1 MKQLKEMLE
10 VKNSARYRYWD
21 TPPESLTIRVADI
34 EASIPKANWKPG
46 SQTEQTFDLPAAAI
60 FGKNVPR
67 ISLRQ
72 LSEILPDHVL
82 PSDGVVKLPVARLA
96 AAYHLVEQS
105 EELPPEELPPE
116 PEIVPPP
123 SKPEAEEPKSEAA
136 SPSLV
141 PQPKE
146 APGEPT
152 LFAESAP
159 IPAVPKSVLE
169 PPVPSATTSLPGSV
183 VPPAIPVV
191 SSLPAPS
198 GKVPPR
204 RNGPFAGLPIFRK
217 KPVPPAQALAS
228 DVPEPSGAPSSPI
241 SGIRLPKPRLFP
253 TPGHKAITEPAEPA
267 AEKPALDSP
276 ESAAKEP
283 VVEPLAFAFD
293 KPDVIP
299 PAMEE
304 PAAILPAAE
313 KPTVLPP
320 VVEEPAAIPS
330 SVEEAVVIPHVV
342 EEPAAIPPVVEKPT
356 VLPSA
361 EPLAPP
367 VEEPALPEVPLLKKM
382 EPVSSGQMIPMLHTE
397 AMPREPRG
405 DAIAEQE
412 PLQALF
418 LTDEIM
424 SVDRVIELCG
434 GLPGIN
440 SCVLA
445 HGSVVVASHNVPDGI
460 DLVSMS
466 AHAAEMLQAMRESS
480 ARMGVGTVPAVT
492 LHTEKGVISF
502 FHRDDLTMLVFHR
515 DRGFV
520 PGVREKM
527 AAVLGELTKAR
538 LTLPVGGHE

>member
-10 VKNSARYRYWD
+10 EKKPSAARYRYWV

-46 SQTEQTFDLPAAAI
+46 NQTEQTFDLPAAAI

-105 EELPPEELPPE
+105 EELPPEERPPE

-123 SKPEAEEPKSEAA
+123 STPSTPSTPEAEEPKSEAA
-136 SPSLV
+136 SLPPA

-146 APGEPT
+146 APGEMP
-152 LFAESAP
+152 LFAESDT
-159 IPAVPKSVLE
+159 IPAVPKSVVE
-169 PPVPSATTSLPGSV
+169 PPAPAA

-191 SSLPAPS
+191 SSLPPTS
-198 GKVPPR
+198 GKVPAR
-204 RNGPFAGLPIFRK
+204 RTGPFAGLPIFRK
-217 KPVPPAQALAS
+217 KVVPSPQGLPS
-228 DVPEPSGAPSSPI
+228 DVPEPSGALSSPI

-253 TPGHKAITEPAEPA
+253 TPGHGVIPKPAEPA
-267 AEKPALDSP
+267 AENPALDSP
-276 ESAAKEP
+276 ESPATEP

-293 KPDVIP
+293 APVVLP

-304 PAAILPAAE
+304 PAVILPAAE
-313 KPTVLPP
+313 
-320 VVEEPAAIPS
+320 ESAAIP
-330 SVEEAVVIPHVV
+330 PVV
-342 EEPAAIPPVVEKPT
+342 EEPAAIPPVVEEPA
-356 VLPSA
+356 VIPSA
-361 EPLAPP
+361 
-367 VEEPALPEVPLLKKM
+367 VEEPSAIPPAEPPAPRMDEPALQEVPLLKKM
-382 EPVSSGQMIPMLHTE
+382 EPVSSGQMVPMLHTE